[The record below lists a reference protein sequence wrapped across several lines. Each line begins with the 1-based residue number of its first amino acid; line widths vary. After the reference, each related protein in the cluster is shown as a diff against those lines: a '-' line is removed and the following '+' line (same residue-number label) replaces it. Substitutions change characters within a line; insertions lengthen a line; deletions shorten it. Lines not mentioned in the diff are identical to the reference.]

1 MDKLTKEEMN
11 IVKRYEDVYKMII
24 TNKSY
29 SNLTFQFKEDLET
42 IANAHKISICNTCN
56 SGIFTAVHRIWG
68 MYIAQVAE
76 NNKKAKS
83 KKVNGGNSSEK
94 EGA

>member
-29 SNLTFQFKEDLET
+29 SNLTFQFRQDLEA
-42 IANAHKISICNTCN
+42 IANAHKISICKSCN
-56 SGIFTAVHRIWG
+56 SGIFTAIHRIWG

-76 NNKKAKS
+76 NKKSKS

>member
-11 IVKRYEDVYKMII
+11 IVKRYEDVFKMII

-29 SNLTFQFKEDLET
+29 SNLTFQFKQDLET
-42 IANAHKISICNTCN
+42 IANAHKILMCRSCN
-56 SGIFTAVHRIWG
+56 SGILTAVSRIWG
-68 MYIAQVAE
+68 MYIAQLAE
-76 NNKKAKS
+76 NKKAKS

>member
-29 SNLTFQFKEDLET
+29 SNLTFQFRQDLEA
-42 IANAHKISICNTCN
+42 IANAHKISICKSCN
-56 SGIFTAVHRIWG
+56 SGIFTAIHRIWG
-68 MYIAQVAE
+68 MYIAQLAE
-76 NNKKAKS
+76 NKKSKS

-94 EGA
+94 QGA